1 MVKKVLK
8 KILPSFVWRFYYWSW
23 SFLASLFY
31 GHPSS
36 ALIVVGITGTAGKS
50 TVSNLICRILE
61 EAGYRVGLATT
72 FNFRI
77 AGEEFENKKK
87 MTMLGRFALQKLL
100 AQMKKKGCDYALLET
115 TSQGIEQYRHWGIN
129 YDVGIFTN
137 LSPEH
142 IEWHGSF
149 EKYRQA
155 KEKLFAHL
163 SRSPRKNIKGQVIP
177 KTSIINLDDPSSSY
191 FLKYEL
197 DQKYAYTLQG
207 PSSEIKNHN
216 LKIVAAQEVKETKD
230 GLEFK
235 IDSLNFSLNLKGI
248 FNASNAL
255 AALTFALSQKI
266 DLEISQKVLSSLQK
280 MPGRMEIVAQ
290 KPFQVVVDY
299 AHTPNSLEK
308 VYQTFYEEN
317 KRMICVLGSAGG
329 GRDKFKRPLLG
340 ALADQYADQIIITNE
355 DPYDED
361 PQAII
366 DQIKKGI
373 KTKEYQE
380 ILDRRQAIERALEI
394 AQPGDTVIITG
405 KGCEP
410 WIMGARGQKIPWD
423 DRLIV
428 REYLK
433 SKNWGKVVD
442 KP

>member
-50 TVSNLICRILE
+50 TVTNLICRILE
-61 EAGYRVGLATT
+61 EAGYRVGLTTT

-100 AQMKKKGCDYALLET
+100 AQMKKKGCDYALIET

-163 SRSPRKNIKGQVIP
+163 SRSSRKRIKGQIIP
-177 KTSIINLDDPSSSY
+177 KTSIINLDDASSPY
-191 FLKYEL
+191 FLKYDL
-197 DQKYAYTLQG
+197 DQKYGYTLKD
-207 PSSEIKNHN
+207 SILENKEKN
-216 LKIVAAQEVKETKD
+216 LKIVSAQGIKEGEE

-235 IDSLNFSLNLKGI
+235 VDSFDFSLNLKGI

-266 DLEISQKVLSSLQK
+266 DLKIGQKALSCLQK
-280 MPGRMEIVAQ
+280 MPGRMEIVVK

-308 VYQTFYEEN
+308 VYQTFFEEK

-329 GRDKFKRPLLG
+329 GRDKSKRPLLG
-340 ALADQYADQIIITNE
+340 ALAEQYADQIIVTNE

-361 PQAII
+361 PQEII
-366 DQIKKGI
+366 DHIKEGI
-373 KTKEYQE
+373 KTKKYQE

-428 REYLK
+428 KEYLK
-433 SKNWGKVVD
+433 SKS
-442 KP
+442 